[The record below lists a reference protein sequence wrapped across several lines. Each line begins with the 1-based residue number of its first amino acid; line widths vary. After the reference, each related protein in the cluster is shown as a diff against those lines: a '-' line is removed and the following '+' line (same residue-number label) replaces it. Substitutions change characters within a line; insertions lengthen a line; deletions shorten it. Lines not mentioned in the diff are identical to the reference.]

1 MTQLKLVAGVSCA
14 TLIFLLTGCDRD
26 EVTYMVGTLERDR
39 IEIKVESNEPIIAI
53 HAGDGELLQ
62 AGAPILDQDPT
73 RAEARLAQLN
83 ALRDQAKARLAE
95 LVRGPRQ
102 ELIRE
107 ARAKLEASRVQRVNA
122 SATLKR
128 TQDVFDKGLSSQ
140 GQLDRDQTAYQTAV
154 AQEKADTE
162 ALDLLLAG
170 TTIEELDQASAA
182 LAATEAQV
190 RQAEVDLERTRLVA
204 PVEGFVDKVLYRLGE
219 RPPPGTTIA
228 VLLNNARIFARIY
241 IPENLRA
248 QVVTGEKLEVQIDG
262 IEKAFEGRV
271 RWVSKDATFTP
282 YFALTQH
289 DRARLS
295 YLAEVDV
302 EGAEDLPSG
311 IPLQVDFPAR

>member
-1 MTQLKLVAGVSCA
+1 MNHLKLAAGL
-14 TLIFLLTGCDRD
+14 TLAAVTVLLVGCDRT
-26 EVTYMVGTLERDR
+26 EVTAMVGTLERDR

-53 HAGDGELLQ
+53 HARDGELLN

-83 ALRDQAKARLAE
+83 ATRDQAKARLAE

-102 ELIRE
+102 EFIRE
-107 ARAKLEASRVQRVNA
+107 ARAKLEASQVQRVNA
-122 SATLKR
+122 AATLKR

-140 GQLDRDQTAYQTAV
+140 QQLDRDETAYKTAL

-162 ALDLLLAG
+162 ALDRLLAG
-170 TTIEELDQASAA
+170 TTIEELDQATAA
-182 LAATEAQV
+182 LAAAEAQV
-190 RQAEVDLERTRLVA
+190 RLAEVDVDRTRLVA
-204 PVEGFVDKVLYRLGE
+204 PMDGIVDKVLYRLGE

-241 IPENLRA
+241 VPENLRA
-248 QVVTGEKLEVQIDG
+248 QVVPGETLNVQIDG
-262 IEKAFEGRV
+262 IDNTFKGRV
-271 RWVSKDATFTP
+271 RWVSSDATFTP

-289 DRARLS
+289 DRSRLS

-302 EGAEDLPSG
+302 EGAQDLPSG
-311 IPLQVDFPAR
+311 IPLQVDFPE